1 MASQSLTLPNLARKY
16 NYTCIYR
23 TPLTTY
29 RKSKRVK
36 GGEGIKKIMREA
48 GRGKGEKQE
57 LKRRED
63 GKSSE

>member
-36 GGEGIKKIMREA
+36 GGGRNKEDHEGGRQRERREA
-48 GRGKGEKQE
+48 RVKKEGGRKKQ
-57 LKRRED
+57 
-63 GKSSE
+63 